1 MDGNRRISIIVGAFV
16 IAGLAALALTILSLS
31 SQQGVFRDRYRLV
44 AYFENVQGL
53 LANAPVWLAGRQVGR
68 VESVGFSPE
77 GTGRPALRVILHID
91 VDVQDRIRADSVA
104 SIGTIGL
111 LGDRYVEVS
120 IGSPT
125 APPIADGGELAT
137 VTPTNINL
145 VIDRGAQALEN
156 VAKLTSN
163 LNSVVEEFG
172 QATGGRRLAESVGAL
187 SEVVEQIQQGKGLL
201 HSVIYDQYEGG
212 GVESIERSLVTFE
225 GILDQIAHGDGVLH
239 TLIYDAPSE
248 QDIVLEA
255 IEAGS
260 RLNSILAKVDRGE
273 GTMGLLL
280 NDPTLYEDLKR
291 LIGGAERSRAVRT
304 LIKLSGAG
312 DGKDQ

>member
-1 MDGNRRISIIVGAFV
+1 MEGNRRVAIVVGAFV
-16 IAGLAALALTILSLS
+16 LAGLAALALTILSLS
-31 SQQGVFRDRYRLV
+31 SQQGVFRQRYRLV

-68 VESVGFSPE
+68 VQSVGFSPQ
-77 GTGRPALRVILHID
+77 GSGRPALRVILQID
-91 VDVQDRIRADSVA
+91 LDVQNRIRADSIA

-111 LGDRYVEVS
+111 LGDRYVEVA
-120 IGSPT
+120 IGSEPS
-125 APPIADGGELAT
+125 PPIADGGEIPT

-156 VAKLTSN
+156 VAKLTTN

-187 SEVVEQIQQGKGLL
+187 ADVVEQIQEGKGLL
-201 HSVIYDQYEGG
+201 HTLIYDQYQGG
-212 GVESIERSLVTFE
+212 GVASVERSLVTFE
-225 GILDQIAHGDGVLH
+225 GILDEIATGDGILH
-239 TLIYDAPSE
+239 SLIYDKPTD

-291 LIGGAERSRAVRT
+291 LVGGAERSRTVRT
-304 LIKLSGAG
+304 LIKLSTSG
-312 DGKDQ
+312 DGSE

>member
-1 MDGNRRISIIVGAFV
+1 MEGNRRIAIVVGVFV
-16 IAGLAALALTILSLS
+16 LAGLAALALTILSLS
-31 SQQGVFRDRYRLV
+31 SQQGVFRQRYRLV
-44 AYFENVQGL
+44 AHFENVQGL

-68 VESVGFSPE
+68 VQSIGFSPQ
-77 GTGRPALRVILHID
+77 GSGRPALRVILQID
-91 VDVQDRIRADSVA
+91 LDVQDRIRTDSIA

-120 IGSPT
+120 IGSEPS
-125 APPIADGGELAT
+125 PPIADGGEIPT

-156 VAKLTSN
+156 VAKLTTS

-187 SEVVEQIQQGKGLL
+187 AHVVEQIQEGKGLL
-201 HSVIYDQYEGG
+201 HSLIYDQYQGG
-212 GVESIERSLVTFE
+212 GVASVERSLVTFE
-225 GILDQIAHGDGVLH
+225 GILDEIATGDGILH
-239 TLIYDAPSE
+239 SLIYDKPTD

-291 LIGGAERSRAVRT
+291 LVGGAERSRTVRT
-304 LIKLSGAG
+304 LIKLSTSG
-312 DGKDQ
+312 DGSE

>member
-1 MDGNRRISIIVGAFV
+1 MHERSRTSLIVGTFAL
-16 IAGLAALALTILSLS
+16 AALAALALAILSLS
-31 SQQGVFRDRYRLV
+31 SKEQVFGSHYRLV
-44 AYFENVQGL
+44 GFYENVQGL
-53 LANAPVWLAGRQVGR
+53 IPNAPVWLAGTRVGR
-68 VESVGFSPE
+68 VESVNFGS
-77 GTGRPALRVILHID
+77 RPDGAPAVKVVLQ
-91 VDVQDRIRADSVA
+91 VDQEVRERIRADSTA

-291 LIGGAERSRAVRT
+291 LIGGAERSRTVRT
-304 LIKLSGAG
+304 LIKLSGG
-312 DGKDQ
+312 DGEDK

>member
-1 MDGNRRISIIVGAFV
+1 MQDRNRTSLVVGTFALV
-16 IAGLAALALTILSLS
+16 ALAALAISILSLS
-31 SQQGVFRDRYRLV
+31 SQEGLFGGRYQLV
-44 AYFENVQGL
+44 GYYDNVQGL
-53 LANAPVWLAGRQVGR
+53 IPNAPVWLAGTRVGR
-68 VESVGFSPE
+68 VESVNFGS
-77 GTGRPALRVILHID
+77 RPDGAPAVKVVLQ
-91 VDVQDRIRADSVA
+91 VDQEVRERIRADSTA

-291 LIGGAERSRAVRT
+291 LIGGAERSRTVRT
-304 LIKLSGAG
+304 LIKLSGG
-312 DGKDQ
+312 DGEDK